1 MNKKCKY
8 YKEIHRDPYI
18 MSTCEY
24 NNGELCD
31 CFGNINK
38 CDKPTVLE
46 GNVIR
51 SVLLELIA
59 YINRPQNAHRVC
71 IPVEL
76 AQRIVKELQENE
88 NISNT

>member
-1 MNKKCKY
+1 MNKKKCKY

-18 MSTCEY
+18 MSTCEC
-24 NNGELCD
+24 ELCE
-31 CFGNINK
+31 CFGNIDK
-38 CDKPTVLE
+38 CDKPMVLE

-51 SVLLELIA
+51 SVLPELIA
-59 YINRPQNAHRVC
+59 YLNRPQNAHRVC